1 MGNNGLM
8 SYEQSESNTTKTQFK
23 QQTMRCNQQNEEF
36 TMNCRH
42 PREEHGDGIDT
53 HGWLKVMT
61 LTAGLLMSGNSHPS

>member
-1 MGNNGLM
+1 MI
-8 SYEQSESNTTKTQFK
+8 
-23 QQTMRCNQQNEEF
+23 
-36 TMNCRH
+36 CRH